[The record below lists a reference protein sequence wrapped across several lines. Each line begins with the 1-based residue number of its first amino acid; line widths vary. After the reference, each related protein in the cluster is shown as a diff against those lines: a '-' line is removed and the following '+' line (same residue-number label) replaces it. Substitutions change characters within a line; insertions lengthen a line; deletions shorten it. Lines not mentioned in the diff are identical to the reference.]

1 MVGKWDDCQELEI
14 QEKIENMDNL
24 TTLDKGH
31 IMNHMIFKYMRL
43 KSIKF
48 NLKSYDEVCK
58 TLMNIIRDPEFR
70 EFTFNQYRVFIY
82 PDPSGKS
89 VCISKIRNE
98 ILSFIGNRGDL
109 SDEELLI
116 KLKQIIRKSRFFQGK
131 LSGYVNR
138 DKRMDKG
145 LTKIGK

>member
-1 MVGKWDDCQELEI
+1 MELVGRWDDYQEGEI
-14 QEKIENMDNL
+14 QEKIENIDNL
-24 TTLDKGH
+24 TTFERGQV
-31 IMNHMIFKYMRL
+31 MNHIFFNFMRL

-48 NLKSYDEVCK
+48 ILKSYDEVCK
-58 TLMNIIRDPEFR
+58 TLMNIIMDPEFR

-138 DKRMDKG
+138 DKRMNKA
-145 LTKIGK
+145 

>member
-1 MVGKWDDCQELEI
+1 LELVGRWDDYQEREI
-14 QEKIENMDNL
+14 QEKIENIDNL
-24 TTLDKGH
+24 TTFERGQV
-31 IMNHMIFKYMRL
+31 MNHIFFNYMRL

-116 KLKQIIRKSRFFQGK
+116 KLKQIIRKSMFFQGK

-138 DKRMDKG
+138 E
-145 LTKIGK
+145 